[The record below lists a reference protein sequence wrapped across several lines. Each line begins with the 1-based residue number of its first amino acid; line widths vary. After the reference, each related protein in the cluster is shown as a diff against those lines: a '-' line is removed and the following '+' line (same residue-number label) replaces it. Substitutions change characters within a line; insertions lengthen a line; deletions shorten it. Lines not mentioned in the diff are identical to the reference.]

1 MELFNKIVEVVEGAE
16 KDAVK
21 FYEGENKAAG
31 VRLRKAM
38 QEIKKLAQDLRLD
51 VNQVKNER
59 ENNK

>member
-16 KDAVK
+16 KDAIK

-51 VNQVKNER
+51 VSKVNEDR
-59 ENNK
+59 K

>member
-16 KDAVK
+16 KDAIK

-38 QEIKKLAQDLRLD
+38 QEIKKLAQDVRLD
-51 VNQVKNER
+51 VSKVNEDR
-59 ENNK
+59 K